1 MMPNGPEHQERVQLD
16 YSMNASTKPVRI
28 GADIGGTFT
37 DLQIFDARD
46 GRIVAHKLPTTP
58 EDPSIALVEGI
69 KAAGKRYGFTLS
81 DVGYLMH
88 GTTIATNA
96 VLERKLPA
104 GALVTTAG
112 FEDVLE
118 IGRHYRR
125 EIYSIHP
132 QPVPALIP
140 RNRRFGFRERMRFD
154 GTSERVPTT
163 ADIDAVIAELRAADI
178 ETVAI
183 ALLHSY
189 ANGDHEQR
197 LADRIRKAL
206 PRLDVSLS
214 SLISPEIREYERT
227 STTVLNALLQP
238 VVRAYVERLA
248 ARMRAEEFAPHL
260 LIVQSNGGVCTPA
273 TAAAEPARLLLSG
286 PSGGAMAALELARR
300 LDEPDLVAV
309 DMGGTSFDVSVVRNS
324 RLEIVTLSEID
335 RLPVRLPM
343 IEIRTIGA
351 GGGSIARVNEGKQ
364 MSVGPESAGACPG
377 PVCYG
382 RGGTEPTVTDANL
395 VLGRLD
401 AATFLGGAMALDLDA
416 ARAAILARAGEPLG
430 LDTDTAANG
439 ILRLTNTN
447 LAAAIRVSLFEKGLD
462 PRDFTLLSFGG
473 AGSVHACAV
482 ADELGIRRIIFPIDA
497 STFSARGILMA
508 DIEHAFGR
516 SGVRP
521 FIGEAIT
528 WVRSCFESLKAEGSA
543 RLEADGIAAADRQF
557 GLSAD
562 LRYRGQAFELTVP
575 WGDVPLDENGI
586 GEICRRFHAQHA
598 QRFAYANPD
607 DAVELVTLRLAAV
620 GRMARPRISVEG
632 PSSAESVAAG
642 SRRVYVNGRWQNIAT
657 WRRDAIGEALDVVGP
672 AIVEEDYTAVF
683 VGPGWSL
690 TRGRDGHLVAARTE
704 DLA

>member
-1 MMPNGPEHQERVQLD
+1 
-16 YSMNASTKPVRI
+16 MNASTKPVRI
-28 GADIGGTFT
+28 GVDIGGTFT
-37 DLQIFDARD
+37 DLQIFDARN

-69 KAAGKRYGFTLS
+69 KTAGGRYGFTLS

-104 GALVTTAG
+104 AALVTTAG

-125 EIYSIHP
+125 DVYSIHP

-140 RNRRFGFRERMRFD
+140 RNRRFGFHERMRFD
-154 GTSERVPTT
+154 GTAERVPTG
-163 ADIDAVIAELRAADI
+163 ADVDDVIARLAAVDI

-189 ANGDHEQR
+189 ANSDHEQR
-197 LADRIRKAL
+197 LAERIRQAL

-214 SLISPEIREYERT
+214 SVISPEIREYERT

-238 VVRAYVERLA
+238 VVRAYIERLE
-248 ARMRAEEFAPHL
+248 ARMRAEAFAPHL

-300 LDEPDLVAV
+300 LDEPNLVAV
-309 DMGGTSFDVSVVRNS
+309 DMGGTSFDVSVVRDS

-351 GGGSIARVNEGKQ
+351 GGGSIARVSATKQ
-364 MSVGPESAGACPG
+364 MTVGPESAGARPG

-395 VLGRLD
+395 ALGRLD
-401 AATFLGGAMALDLDA
+401 AATFLGGAMALDREA
-416 ARAAILARAGEPLG
+416 ARAAISARAGEPLG
-430 LDTDTAANG
+430 FDTDTAAAG

-462 PRDFTLLSFGG
+462 PRDFTMLSFGG

-482 ADELGIRRIIFPIDA
+482 ANELGIRRIIFPVDA

-516 SGVRP
+516 SGVRL
-521 FIGEAIT
+521 FDGNAVA
-528 WVRSCFESLKAEGSA
+528 WVRSCFESLKAEGAA
-543 RLEADGIAAADRQF
+543 RLEVDGIAPAHRQF
-557 GLSAD
+557 ELSAD
-562 LRYRGQAFELTVP
+562 LRYRGQAFELNVP
-575 WGDVPLDENGI
+575 WGEVPIDEAGI
-586 GEICRRFHAQHA
+586 GEICQRFHARHA
-598 QRFAYANPD
+598 QRFSYANPED
-607 DAVELVTLRLAAV
+607 TVELVTLRLVAI
-620 GRMARPRISVEG
+620 GRMARPQISAEE
-632 PSSAESVAAG
+632 PSSADGVVVGRRGVYVDGQWQEVAA
-642 SRRVYVNGRWQNIAT
+642 
-657 WRRDAIGEALDVVGP
+657 WRRDAIGAALGIVGP
-672 AIVEEDYTAVF
+672 AIVEEDYTAIYVA
-683 VGPGWSL
+683 PGWSL
-690 TRGRDGHLVAARTE
+690 TLGRDGHLVAARSE
-704 DLA
+704 ELA